1 LAGQGSFSQSIIDK
15 DRELLSP
22 SVRLPFYPMVVK
34 TGKGA
39 QIEDYDGR
47 RYIDFLSM
55 AAIMNTGYG
64 HPRIIDAIKQQA
76 EELVHCNSGYAYHAP
91 LTELTEKL
99 ARITPWDYPKK
110 VAYGLSGGDANDG
123 VIKLARAAT
132 GRQKILAFLRSYHG
146 NTYGAL
152 SMSAVSLPMRRGFG
166 PLLPEIYHTP
176 YPDCFR
182 CPWGHTKDSCRIECL
197 KHIEMLLETQIPGE
211 EIAAVVMEPIQGDAG
226 IIEPPAEFV
235 QGLSQ
240 ICRQYKILLVAEEV
254 QTGMGRTGRWFA
266 SEHLGIIPDVVVL
279 GKALGSG
286 VPISAIVARAE
297 LMDSW
302 VSPGHVFCT
311 AANPIACRAASAT
324 IDVIEEEGLVERAQD
339 VGRYLEGKLRDLADR
354 HEVIGDV
361 RGRGLM
367 LGVDLVKDRKTRER
381 AKELT
386 AKVAWR
392 CFEEGLFLTFFS
404 GSVLRICPPLV
415 ISREEI
421 NTACH
426 ILDNAIADAVA
437 GRVPDSVLEKVKG
450 W

>member
-1 LAGQGSFSQSIIDK
+1 MPDDRDFTQTIIDT
-15 DRELLSP
+15 DAELLSP
-22 SVRLPFYPMVVK
+22 SIRLPFYPLVVK

-39 QIEDYDGR
+39 QIEDYHGK

-64 HPRIIDAIKQQA
+64 HPRIVKAIQDQA
-76 EELVHCNSGYAYHAP
+76 TELVHCNAAYAYHAP
-91 LTELTEKL
+91 LTRLTQSLIE
-99 ARITPWDYPKK
+99 ITPGDYRKK

-146 NTYGAL
+146 NTYGAMSL
-152 SMSAVSLPMRRGFG
+152 SAVSLPMRRGFG

-176 YPDCFR
+176 YPDCYR
-182 CPWGHTKDSCRIECL
+182 CPWGHTKDTCHLECV
-197 KHIEMLLETQIPGE
+197 KHIELLLETQIPGD
-211 EIAAVVMEPIQGDAG
+211 EIAAVIMEPIQGDAG
-226 IIEPPAEFV
+226 IIEPPKEFV
-235 QGLSQ
+235 AGL
-240 ICRQYKILLVAEEV
+240 IEILRRYGILLVAEEV
-254 QTGMGRTGRWFA
+254 QTGMGRTGKWFA
-266 SEHLGIIPDVVVL
+266 SEHIGITPDIIVL

-302 VSPGHVFCT
+302 ESPGHVFCT
-311 AANPIACRAASAT
+311 GANPIACRAASET
-324 IDVIEEEGLVERAQD
+324 IAVIRDERLVDRAHD
-339 VGRYLEGKLRDLADR
+339 TGAYLGDRLRALADKYG
-354 HEVIGDV
+354 VIGEV

-367 LGVDLVKDRKTRER
+367 LGVDMVQDRKTRER
-381 AKELT
+381 DKATT

-392 CFEEGLFLTFFS
+392 CFEEGLLLTFFS

-415 ISREEI
+415 ITLDEVDR
-421 NTACH
+421 ACD
-426 ILDNAIADAVA
+426 ILDSAINDAVS